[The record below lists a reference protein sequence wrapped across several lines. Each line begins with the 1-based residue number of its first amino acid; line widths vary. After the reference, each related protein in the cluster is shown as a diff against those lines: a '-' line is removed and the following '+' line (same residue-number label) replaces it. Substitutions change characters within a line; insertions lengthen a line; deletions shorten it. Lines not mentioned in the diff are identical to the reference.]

1 MARWQKWVFEV
12 RAPADEFVA
21 LLQRGL
27 VLRGVTIESAESFD
41 FIARALGARAFVKVD
56 WSEAGLAVTT
66 KTKAGIFASPAGLE
80 RLVLEAGR
88 EAQAK
93 LAYDITGAQ
102 A

>member
-12 RAPADEFVA
+12 NAPSDEFLA

-27 VLRGVTIESAESFD
+27 VLRGVLVEPAESFD
-41 FIARALGARAFVKVD
+41 FVARAFGARAFVKVD
-56 WSEAGLAVTT
+56 WTDVGLAVTA
-66 KTKAGIFASPAGLE
+66 KTKSGVFASPAGLE

-93 LAYDITGAQ
+93 LTFDISGVRP
-102 A
+102 